1 MNRHQSAKPAKKSRE
16 TNAPILR
23 NAMLRRLPRQ
33 LRATGEVSI
42 PAAPGL
48 LDHYVQLFETLFA
61 TLGRKFSVEEVQHFR
76 AILAT
81 KLAEGWASSPF
92 SKVVVS
98 YETDPLPKTTLTYRV
113 AVAQSSIADEYAKW
127 VGTRTPPLFGSHPDA
142 KLMMLA
148 QSLGPPEEVP
158 VLDIGAGTGR
168 NTIPLAQQGFP
179 TDAVELAPALA
190 GILRDD
196 VSKHELANVRVF
208 EADIFDPKLQIP
220 TQHYRLVVLAEVVAS
235 HFRDVAQLRLLFE
248 TARSLLVPG
257 GLLLFSAFLSSDGYK
272 PDAAAREMSQVLWCC
287 LFTRRDLAEACSGL
301 PFERV
306 SDESVA
312 EFERTHLP
320 ESAWPPTGWYS
331 EWTGGQDLFDLP
343 AGKPPLELR
352 WLTYRL
358 TDAAVDEPVNPG

>member
-1 MNRHQSAKPAKKSRE
+1 
-16 TNAPILR
+16 
-23 NAMLRRLPRQ
+23 LPRQ
-33 LRATGEVSI
+33 LRATGEVAI

-48 LDHYVQLFETLFA
+48 LEHHVQLFEALFA
-61 TLGRKFSVEEVQHFR
+61 TLGRKFNAEEVRQFR
-76 AILAT
+76 DILAT
-81 KLAEGWASSPF
+81 KLAEAWASSPF
-92 SKVVVS
+92 SKVVVR
-98 YETDPLPKTTLTYRV
+98 YGTDPLPKTTLTYEI
-113 AVAQSSIADEYAKW
+113 AVDQSSIADEYAKW
-127 VGTRTPPLFGSHPDA
+127 VNGRTAPLFGSHPDA
-142 KLMMLA
+142 KLMLVA
-148 QSLGPPEEVP
+148 RSLGPPADVA

-168 NTIPLAQQGFP
+168 NTIPLAEEGFP

-190 GILRDD
+190 AILRDD
-196 VSKHELANVRVF
+196 VNKHGLENVQVF
-208 EADIFDPKLQIP
+208 EADIFDPNLGIP

-248 TARSLLVPG
+248 SARQLLRPG

-287 LFTRRDLAEACSGL
+287 LFTRRDLAEACAGL

-312 EFERTHLP
+312 EFERAHLP
-320 ESAWPPTGWYS
+320 GSAWPPTGWYT

-352 WLTYRL
+352 WLVYRL
-358 TDAAVDEPVNPG
+358 TDAAHEEPAAPS